1 MINHF
6 RILRLMRARHE
17 RLHRVFLGGLP
28 FHRCETCRVAWT
40 AAKLAAGLAE
50 GRKFTPLPWRNGA
63 LRDATPSEVVLKP
76 K

>member
-50 GRKFTPLPWRNGA
+50 GENLTHCLEKKGVCKR
-63 LRDATPSEVVLKP
+63 ATSPQGDTEPS
-76 K
+76 